1 MKYKLII
8 HMPVKRDIPI
18 LEFMVKCLENS
29 VKRWLKEFGK
39 KVKEFS
45 KGVRG
50 KGNNQKETDENFF
63 FLILLISLHI

>member
-1 MKYKLII
+1 MKYELII
-8 HMPVKRDIPI
+8 LMPVKRGIPI
-18 LEFMVKCLENS
+18 LEFMAKNVLENS

-63 FLILLISLHI
+63 F